1 MQKYVL
7 AIDQGTTSTRS
18 ILFDKQCNIISRSQI
33 EHEQIFPQPG
43 WVEHNPVEILNNTYH
58 TMLEVIEKKQIKPEQ
73 IVSIGITN
81 QRETTILW
89 DRLTGEPIHN
99 AIVWQDDRTNKLVND
114 YIKSKGDD
122 FFRQKTGLPISSY
135 FSALKIRWLIENITE
150 ARDLIHK
157 NRLLF
162 GNIDSWLIWNLTGGT
177 QNGVHITDVS
187 NASRTLLMNLETL
200 TWDDD
205 ILDFFDIPKSILP
218 IIRPSI
224 DSGIYGYSQ
233 VNNPYPIEI
242 PICGA
247 IGDQQAATLGQAC
260 LNKGDSKNT
269 YGTGCFIMYNTDKEI
284 IYSKHGLLTTVYFQ
298 MNNDPPK
305 YALEGSIANTGS
317 LVQWL
322 RDNLNL
328 IDSSEEI
335 ELLANKVKDNGDV
348 YIVPAF
354 SDY

>member
-1 MQKYVL
+1 M
-7 AIDQGTTSTRS
+7 
-18 ILFDKQCNIISRSQI
+18 
-33 EHEQIFPQPG
+33 
-43 WVEHNPVEILNNTYH
+43 
-58 TMLEVIEKKQIKPEQ
+58 
-73 IVSIGITN
+73 
-81 QRETTILW
+81 
-89 DRLTGEPIHN
+89 
-99 AIVWQDDRTNKLVND
+99 
-114 YIKSKGDD
+114 
-122 FFRQKTGLPISSY
+122 
-135 FSALKIRWLIENITE
+135 IENITE

-218 IIRPSI
+218 VIRPSI

-233 VNNPYPIEI
+233 VNNPYSIEI

-269 YGTGCFIMYNTDKEI
+269 YGTGCFIMYNTDEEI
-284 IYSKHGLLTTVYFQ
+284 VYSKHGLLTTVYFQ

-317 LVQWL
+317 F
-322 RDNLNL
+322 
-328 IDSSEEI
+328 SSMVER
-335 ELLANKVKDNGDV
+335 
-348 YIVPAF
+348 
-354 SDY
+354 